1 MRRRLRAWRT
11 VRRGQLR
18 WWLVYG
24 PVRSGT
30 TLMTDLLAP
39 HARYVVSDWGL
50 RHVLGGPLSNPPER
64 FDPARYQRPFLAEVL
79 AACDRKR
86 RGPLDLVFKQANL
99 RLPEYEV
106 LVEHFGPPERTIFCL
121 RDPGGFMRSAMA
133 KFPSYSL
140 EHLREFNYVGTAQE
154 HTRIGG
160 DVFLYHPSVT
170 GDDYAEFVRPLT
182 LTVAQHDSI
191 RYTGSEASDLVTDAM
206 RAEFHRLLPLAANGS
221 KIASEVL
228 PSPAL

>member
-106 LVEHFGPPERTIFCL
+106 LVIGDSFFAASHNVPAAPKIRNTKELFQVTL
-121 RDPGGFMRSAMA
+121 RLSQ
-133 KFPSYSL
+133 L
-140 EHLREFNYVGTAQE
+140 
-154 HTRIGG
+154 
-160 DVFLYHPSVT
+160 
-170 GDDYAEFVRPLT
+170 
-182 LTVAQHDSI
+182 
-191 RYTGSEASDLVTDAM
+191 
-206 RAEFHRLLPLAANGS
+206 
-221 KIASEVL
+221 
-228 PSPAL
+228 

>member
-1 MRRRLRAWRT
+1 MRRRLRASR
-11 VRRGQLR
+11 VLRRGELR

-50 RHVLGGPLSNPPER
+50 RNVLAGPLSNQQGR
-64 FDPARYQRPFLAEVL
+64 FDPARYRRTFLADVL
-79 AACDRKR
+79 AGCDRNR

-99 RLPEYEV
+99 RMPEYEV
-106 LVEHFGPPERTIFCL
+106 LVEHFGPPERRIYCL
-121 RDPGGFMRSAMA
+121 RDPGGFMRSATT
-133 KFPSYSL
+133 KFPDHSL
-140 EHLREFNYVGTAQE
+140 EHLREFNYIGTAQE

-160 DVFLYHPSVT
+160 DVFLYHPHVT

-182 LTVAQHDSI
+182 LSVAQQAAI
-191 RYTGSEASDLVTDAM
+191 RYSGSEADELVTEQM
-206 RAEFHRLLPLAANGS
+206 RQEFQRLLPLAANAS
-221 KIASEVL
+221 KVGSEVL
-228 PSPAL
+228 PSRTL